1 MEMAVAETRYWISSS
16 LIEVEV
22 KFGGARDV
30 SFEGVSVEGVP
41 ERVVE
46 LISCFIEV
54 AVEDGDELDVFVYNH

>member
-30 SFEGVSVEGVP
+30 SFEGVP